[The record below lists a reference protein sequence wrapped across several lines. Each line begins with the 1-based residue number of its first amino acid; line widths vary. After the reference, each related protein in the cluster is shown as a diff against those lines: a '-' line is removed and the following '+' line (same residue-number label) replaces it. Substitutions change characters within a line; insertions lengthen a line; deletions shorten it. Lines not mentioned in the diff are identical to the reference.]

1 MRVVVLGSGTS
12 MGVPVLGCS
21 CKVCT
26 SSDPRDKRTRV
37 AAVID
42 GGDGGRILI
51 DTPPELRL
59 QLLSAD
65 VGTVDAVLFTHDH
78 ADHVHGI
85 DDLRAISQR
94 NGELPLYGPQDT
106 LDRIVRRF
114 DYIFDPA
121 VVAPEGTY
129 KPDLSPSPLKPG
141 EPVKIAGIDVL
152 PIELSHGVMTVFG
165 YRFGPFAY
173 LTDVKSVPDDALASL
188 SGVRVLVSTPCS
200 TGPTPRICR
209 FRRPWRSRRG
219 WGPSKLISRTSPTG
233 TAIRIFPTGFRRA
246 SSQRTM
252 VSRLPSELLWGATV
266 FFDWM
271 RITLKRSPGARPRR
285 RGIYE

>member
-1 MRVVVLGSGTS
+1 MRALVLGSGTS

-21 CKVCT
+21 CEVCT

-37 AAVID
+37 AVVID
-42 GGDGGRILI
+42 GGDGRRILI

-121 VVAPEGTY
+121 VVTPEGTY
-129 KPDLSPSPLKPG
+129 KPDLSTWPLNAG
-141 EPVKIAGIDVL
+141 EPVQITGIDVL
-152 PIELSHGVMTVFG
+152 PIEFSHGVMKVFG

-173 LTDVKSVPDDALASL
+173 LTDVKSVPDDALALL
-188 SGVRVLVSTPCS
+188 SGVRVLVINALFDRPH
-200 TGPTPRICR
+200 PTHLSIPEAVAFAEKVGAEQTYLTHLTHRYR
-209 FRRPWRSRRG
+209 HRDLSE
-219 WGPSKLISRTSPTG
+219 
-233 TAIRIFPTGFRRA
+233 
-246 SSQRTM
+246 
-252 VSRLPSELLWGATV
+252 RLPEGVEPAYDGL
-266 FFDWM
+266 
-271 RITLKRSPGARPRR
+271 TL
-285 RGIYE
+285 IF

>member
-1 MRVVVLGSGTS
+1 MRAVVLGSGTS

-21 CKVCT
+21 CEVCT

-42 GGDGGRILI
+42 GGDGRRILI

-65 VGTVDAVLFTHDH
+65 VGPVDAVLFTHDH

-121 VVAPEGTY
+121 VVGPEGTY
-129 KPDLSPSPLKPG
+129 KPDLSTSPLNAG
-141 EPVKIAGIDVL
+141 EPVQIAGIDVL
-152 PIELSHGVMTVFG
+152 PIALSHGVMTVFG

-188 SGVRVLVSTPCS
+188 SGVRVLVINALFDRPH
-200 TGPTPRICR
+200 PTHLSIPEAVALAERVGAEQTYLTHLTHR
-209 FRRPWRSRRG
+209 YRHRDLSE
-219 WGPSKLISRTSPTG
+219 
-233 TAIRIFPTGFRRA
+233 
-246 SSQRTM
+246 
-252 VSRLPSELLWGATV
+252 RLPEGVEPAYDGL
-266 FFDWM
+266 
-271 RITLKRSPGARPRR
+271 TLTF
-285 RGIYE
+285 

>member
-1 MRVVVLGSGTS
+1 
-12 MGVPVLGCS
+12 
-21 CKVCT
+21 
-26 SSDPRDKRTRV
+26 V

-42 GGDGGRILI
+42 GGDGRRILI

-114 DYIFDPA
+114 DYIFDRA

-129 KPDLSPSPLKPG
+129 KPDLSTSPLNAG
-141 EPVKIAGIDVL
+141 EPVQIAGIDVL

-188 SGVRVLVSTPCS
+188 SGVRVLVINALFDRPH
-200 TGPTPRICR
+200 PTHLSIPEAVALAERVGAEQTYLTHLTHR
-209 FRRPWRSRRG
+209 YRHRDLSE
-219 WGPSKLISRTSPTG
+219 
-233 TAIRIFPTGFRRA
+233 
-246 SSQRTM
+246 
-252 VSRLPSELLWGATV
+252 RLPEGVEPAYDGL
-266 FFDWM
+266 
-271 RITLKRSPGARPRR
+271 TLNF
-285 RGIYE
+285 